1 MRRLPALAVL
11 MWGCA
16 GVCPGVGFGPALAA
30 EKLAPLDAEFLDY
43 LASFGGD
50 EEDWELFADEEP
62 AAAKPSSPAKD
73 PAAKPAESKTEAAA
87 KPAEKR

>member
-1 MRRLPALAVL
+1 MRRLPALVAL
-11 MWGCA
+11 ILW
-16 GVCPGVGFGPALAA
+16 VGSALAA

-43 LASFGGD
+43 LASFGSD

-62 AAAKPSSPAKD
+62 AAAKPSAPKD

>member
-1 MRRLPALAVL
+1 
-11 MWGCA
+11 MW
-16 GVCPGVGFGPALAA
+16 VFGPALAA

-50 EEDWELFADEEP
+50 EEDWELFADEQP
-62 AAAKPSSPAKD
+62 VAAKPSPPAKEAAAKTD
-73 PAAKPAESKTEAAA
+73 PASKRGENKTEAAA